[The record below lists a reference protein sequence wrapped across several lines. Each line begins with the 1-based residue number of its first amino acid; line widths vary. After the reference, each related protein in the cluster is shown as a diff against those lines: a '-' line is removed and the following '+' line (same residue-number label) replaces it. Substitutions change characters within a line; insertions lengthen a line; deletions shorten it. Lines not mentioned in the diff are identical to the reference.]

1 MLCLYEKKLKN
12 SFVMKDLKTYK
23 DVVKLVST
31 RTDSFLGYYPQKV
44 NEFFEIFTSA
54 NGIEKKGQFVKFA
67 KNFFCKRS
75 LAELFNDAV
84 TGIKLIFGVLK

>member
-1 MLCLYEKKLKN
+1 MRRLRN
-12 SFVMKDLKTYK
+12 
-23 DVVKLVST
+23 
-31 RTDSFLGYYPQKV
+31 DSFLGYYPKKV

-54 NGIEKKGQFVKFA
+54 NGVEKKGQFVRFT